1 MKTTNKT
8 TNKSVSPLRY
18 PGGKTKLVPFLSHTI
33 LINQIKNPIFCEPF
47 AGGAGLSLKLLL
59 EGKIER
65 VILNDVDQGIYSFW
79 YAVFFD
85 TQRLIDKIT
94 QIEVSLKERERCK
107 NVLFEHCNNGKTS
120 GYNFDL
126 GFATFFLNRVNVSGI
141 IKGGAIGGI
150 KQEGKFKIDSRFGKL
165 GLIAKILKLA
175 EFRDKVRLFNLDVIK
190 FINAVLLCDDVV
202 GNKEDLF
209 IFFDPPYFRQGKTLY
224 SEFYRAEDHFCLASI
239 IKKKFS
245 DFHWI
250 LTYDNESFIF
260 DLYKNFNPKRFS
272 LRYSANAKMTA
283 TELMFSSS
291 KTKTESFGKIQLF

>member
-1 MKTTNKT
+1 MQI

-18 PGGKTKLVPFLSHTI
+18 PGGKTKLASFLSHT
-33 LINQIKNPIFCEPF
+33 LSLNNMQNVIFCEPF
-47 AGGAGLSLKLLL
+47 AGGAGLSLKLLI
-59 EGKIER
+59 EGKVESI
-65 VILNDVDQGIYSFW
+65 ILNDFDQGIYSFW
-79 YAVFFD
+79 HAVFFD
-85 TQRLIDKIT
+85 TQRLIDKIAE
-94 QIEVSLKERERCK
+94 IEVSLEEREKCK
-107 NVLFEHCNNGKTS
+107 NVLFERSNSGKTS

-126 GFATFFLNRVNVSGI
+126 GVATFFLNRVNVSGI

-224 SEFYRAEDHFCLASI
+224 LEFYRAEDHFCLATI
-239 IKKKFS
+239 IKKKLS

-260 DLYKNFNPKRFS
+260 DLYQKFNPKRFS
-272 LRYSANAKMTA
+272 LQYSANAKITA

>member
-33 LINQIKNPIFCEPF
+33 SINQIKNPIFCEPF

-59 EGKIER
+59 EGKVER
-65 VILNDVDQGIYSFW
+65 IILNDVDQGIYSFW

-94 QIEVSLKERERCK
+94 EIEVSLEERERCK
-107 NVLFEHCNNGKTS
+107 KVLFECSNSGKTS

-150 KQEGKFKIDSRFGKL
+150 KQEGKFKIDSRFGK
-165 GLIAKILKLA
+165 
-175 EFRDKVRLFNLDVIK
+175 NWT
-190 FINAVLLCDDVV
+190 NC
-202 GNKEDLF
+202 
-209 IFFDPPYFRQGKTLY
+209 Q
-224 SEFYRAEDHFCLASI
+224 
-239 IKKKFS
+239 
-245 DFHWI
+245 
-250 LTYDNESFIF
+250 
-260 DLYKNFNPKRFS
+260 NFKACRVS
-272 LRYSANAKMTA
+272 R
-283 TELMFSSS
+283 
-291 KTKTESFGKIQLF
+291 

>member
-1 MKTTNKT
+1 MI

-18 PGGKTKLVPFLSHTI
+18 PGGKSKLAPFLLYTI
-33 LINQIKNPIFCEPF
+33 SINQIKNPIFCEPF

-59 EGKIER
+59 EGKVER
-65 VILNDVDQGIYSFW
+65 IILNDVDQGIYSFW

-94 QIEVSLKERERCK
+94 KIEVSLKERERQK
-107 NVLFEHCNNGKTS
+107 KILFERDNNEKAS

-150 KQEGKFKIDSRFGKL
+150 KQTGKFKIDSRFGKN

-175 EFRDKVRLFNLDVIK
+175 EFRDKVRLFNLDIIE
-190 FINAVLLCDDVV
+190 FINSTLLCDDAV
-202 GNKEDLF
+202 GRKEDLF
-209 IFFDPPYFRQGKTLY
+209 VFLDPPYFRQGKTLY
-224 SEFYRAEDHFCLASI
+224 SEFYRAEDHFYLASI
-239 IKKKFS
+239 IKNKLS
-245 DFHWI
+245 DFYWI

-260 DLYKNFNPKRFS
+260 DLYQNFNPKRFS
-272 LRYSANAKMTA
+272 LQYSANAKMTA
-283 TELMFSSS
+283 TELMFSSP
-291 KTKTESFGKIQLF
+291 KTKIESFDKIQLF

>member
-1 MKTTNKT
+1 MKT

-18 PGGKTKLVPFLSHTI
+18 PGGKSKLASFLSHT
-33 LINQIKNPIFCEPF
+33 LSLNNMQNVIFCEPF
-47 AGGAGLSLKLLL
+47 AGGAGLSLKLLI
-59 EGKIER
+59 EGKVESI
-65 VILNDVDQGIYSFW
+65 ILNDFDQGIYSFW

-141 IKGGAIGGI
+141 TKGGAIGGI

-239 IKKKFS
+239 IKKKLS

>member
-239 IKKKFS
+239 IKKKLS

>member
-1 MKTTNKT
+1 MQI

-18 PGGKTKLVPFLSHTI
+18 PGGKTKLAPFLSHTI

-65 VILNDVDQGIYSFW
+65 IILNDVDQGIYSFW

-85 TQRLIDKIT
+85 MQRLIDKIT
-94 QIEVSLKERERCK
+94 EIEVSLEERERCK
-107 NVLFEHCNNGKTS
+107 KVLFECSNSGKTS

-126 GFATFFLNRVNVSGI
+126 EFATFFLNRVNVSGI

-150 KQEGKFKIDSRFGKL
+150 KQEGKFKIDSRFGKT

-175 EFRDKVRLFNLDVIK
+175 EFRDKVRLFNLDVIE
-190 FINAVLLCDDVV
+190 FINSVLLCDDAV
-202 GNKEDLF
+202 GRKDDLF
-209 IFFDPPYFRQGKTLY
+209 IFLDPPYFRQGKTLY

-239 IKKKFS
+239 IKKKLS
-245 DFHWI
+245 DFYWV

-260 DLYKNFNPKRFS
+260 DLYKNFNPKRFC
-272 LRYSANAKMTA
+272 LQYSASAKITA

>member
-1 MKTTNKT
+1 MQI

-18 PGGKTKLVPFLSHTI
+18 PGGKTKLAPFLSHTI

-47 AGGAGLSLKLLL
+47 AGGAGLSLKLL
-59 EGKIER
+59 IEEK
-65 VILNDVDQGIYSFW
+65 VESIILNDFDQGIYSFW

-94 QIEVSLKERERCK
+94 EIEVSLEERERCK
-107 NVLFEHCNNGKTS
+107 NVLFERSNSGKTS

-224 SEFYRAEDHFCLASI
+224 LEFYRAEDHFCLATI
-239 IKKKFS
+239 IKKKLS

-260 DLYKNFNPKRFS
+260 DLYQKFNPKRFS
-272 LRYSANAKMTA
+272 LQYSANAKITA

>member
-1 MKTTNKT
+1 MKT

-18 PGGKTKLVPFLSHTI
+18 PGGKSKLASFLSHT
-33 LINQIKNPIFCEPF
+33 LSLNNMQNVIFCEPF
-47 AGGAGLSLKLLL
+47 AGGAGLSLKLLI
-59 EGKIER
+59 EGKVESI
-65 VILNDVDQGIYSFW
+65 ILNDFDQGIYSFW

-239 IKKKFS
+239 IKKKLS

-272 LRYSANAKMTA
+272 LRYSDNAKMTA

>member
-1 MKTTNKT
+1 MQI

-18 PGGKTKLVPFLSHTI
+18 PGGKTKLAPFLSHTI

-65 VILNDVDQGIYSFW
+65 IILNDVDQGIYSFW

-85 TQRLIDKIT
+85 MQRLIDKIT
-94 QIEVSLKERERCK
+94 EIEVSLEERERCK
-107 NVLFEHCNNGKTS
+107 KVLFECSNSRKTS
-120 GYNFDL
+120 GYTFDL
-126 GFATFFLNRVNVSGI
+126 GFPTFFLNRVNVSGI

-150 KQEGKFKIDSRFGKL
+150 KQEGKFKIDSRFGKT

-175 EFRDKVRLFNLDVIK
+175 EFRDKVRLFNLDVIE
-190 FINAVLLCDDVV
+190 FINSVLLCDDAV
-202 GNKEDLF
+202 GRKDDLF
-209 IFFDPPYFRQGKTLY
+209 IFLDPPYFRQGKTLY

-239 IKKKFS
+239 IKKKLS
-245 DFHWI
+245 DFYWV

-260 DLYKNFNPKRFS
+260 DLYKNFNPKRFC
-272 LRYSANAKMTA
+272 LQYSASAKITA

>member
-1 MKTTNKT
+1 MQI

-18 PGGKTKLVPFLSHTI
+18 PGGKTKLAPFLSHTI

-65 VILNDVDQGIYSFW
+65 IILNDVDQGIYSFW

-85 TQRLIDKIT
+85 MQRLIDKIT
-94 QIEVSLKERERCK
+94 EIEVSLEERERCK
-107 NVLFEHCNNGKTS
+107 KVLFECSNSGKTS

-150 KQEGKFKIDSRFGKL
+150 KQEGKFKIDSRFGKT

-175 EFRDKVRLFNLDVIK
+175 EFRDKVRLFNLDVIE
-190 FINAVLLCDDVV
+190 FINSVLLCDDAV
-202 GNKEDLF
+202 GRKDDLF
-209 IFFDPPYFRQGKTLY
+209 IFLDPPYFRQGKTLY
-224 SEFYRAEDHFCLASI
+224 SEFYRTEDHFCLATI
-239 IKKKFS
+239 IKKKLS
-245 DFHWI
+245 DFHWV
-250 LTYDNESFIF
+250 LTYDNESFIS
-260 DLYKNFNPKRFS
+260 DLYQNFNPKRFS
-272 LRYSANAKMTA
+272 LQYSANAKMTA

>member
-1 MKTTNKT
+1 MKTM
-8 TNKSVSPLRY
+8 NKSVSPLRY
-18 PGGKTKLVPFLSHTI
+18 PGGKSKLASFLSHTLSLNNMQNI
-33 LINQIKNPIFCEPF
+33 IFCEPF

-59 EGKIER
+59 EGKVQS
-65 VILNDVDQGIYSFW
+65 VILNDVDRGIYSFW

-94 QIEVSLKERERCK
+94 EIEVSLEERERCK
-107 NVLFEHCNNGKTS
+107 NVLFERSNNGKTS

-126 GFATFFLNRVNVSGI
+126 GVATFFLNRVNVSGI

-150 KQEGKFKIDSRFGKL
+150 KQEGTFKIDSRFGKP

-190 FINAVLLCDDVV
+190 FINTVLLCDDVV

-224 SEFYRAEDHFCLASI
+224 SEFYRAEDHFYLASI
-239 IKKKFS
+239 IKNKLS
-245 DFHWI
+245 DFYWI

-260 DLYKNFNPKRFS
+260 DLYQNFNPKRFC
-272 LRYSANAKMTA
+272 LQYSASAKITA

>member
-1 MKTTNKT
+1 MQI

-18 PGGKTKLVPFLSHTI
+18 PGGKTKLASFLSHT
-33 LINQIKNPIFCEPF
+33 LSLNNMQNVIFCEPF
-47 AGGAGLSLKLLL
+47 AGGAGLSLKLLI
-59 EGKIER
+59 EGKVESI
-65 VILNDVDQGIYSFW
+65 ILNDFDQGIYSFW
-79 YAVFFD
+79 HAVFFD
-85 TQRLIDKIT
+85 TQRLIDKIAE
-94 QIEVSLKERERCK
+94 IEVSLEERERCK
-107 NVLFEHCNNGKTS
+107 NVLFERSNSGKTS

-190 FINAVLLCDDVV
+190 FINAVLLYDDVV

-224 SEFYRAEDHFCLASI
+224 LEFYRAEDHFCLATI
-239 IKKKFS
+239 IKKKLS

-250 LTYDNESFIF
+250 LTYDNESFIS
-260 DLYKNFNPKRFS
+260 DLYQKFNPKQFS
-272 LRYSANAKMTA
+272 LQYSANAKITA

-291 KTKTESFGKIQLF
+291 KTKTESFEKIQLF

>member
-1 MKTTNKT
+1 MITS
-8 TNKSVSPLRY
+8 KSVSPLRY
-18 PGGKTKLVPFLSHTI
+18 PGGKSKLAPFLSHTI
-33 LINQIKNPIFCEPF
+33 SINQIKNPIFCEPF

-59 EGKIER
+59 EGKVER
-65 VILNDVDQGIYSFW
+65 IILNDVDQGIYSFW

-94 QIEVSLKERERCK
+94 EIEVSLKERERCK
-107 NVLFEHCNNGKTS
+107 NVLFKCGSSGKTS
-120 GYNFDL
+120 SYNFDL

-150 KQEGKFKIDSRFGKL
+150 KQAGKFKIDARFGKP

-175 EFRDKVRLFNLDVIK
+175 EFRDKVRLFNLDVLG
-190 FINAVLLCDDVV
+190 FINSALLCDDAV
-202 GNKEDLF
+202 GRKEDLF

-224 SEFYRAEDHFCLASI
+224 LEFYRAEDHFCLACI
-239 IKKKFS
+239 IKKKLS

-260 DLYKNFNPKRFS
+260 DLYQNFNPKRFS
-272 LRYSANAKMTA
+272 LQYSANAKTTA
-283 TELMFSSS
+283 TELMFHSS
-291 KTKTESFGKIQLF
+291 KTKIESFENLILY

>member
-1 MKTTNKT
+1 MQI

-18 PGGKTKLVPFLSHTI
+18 PGGKTKLAPFLSHTI

-65 VILNDVDQGIYSFW
+65 IILNDVDQGIYSFW

-85 TQRLIDKIT
+85 MQRLIDKIT
-94 QIEVSLKERERCK
+94 EIEVSLEERERCK
-107 NVLFEHCNNGKTS
+107 KVLFECSNSGKTS

-126 GFATFFLNRVNVSGI
+126 GFATFFLNLVNVSGI

-150 KQEGKFKIDSRFGKL
+150 KQEGKFKIDSRFGKT

-175 EFRDKVRLFNLDVIK
+175 EFRDKVRLFNLDVIE
-190 FINAVLLCDDVV
+190 FINSVLLCDDAV
-202 GNKEDLF
+202 GRKDDLF
-209 IFFDPPYFRQGKTLY
+209 IFLDPPYFRQGKTLY

-239 IKKKFS
+239 IKKKLS
-245 DFHWI
+245 DFYWV

-260 DLYKNFNPKRFS
+260 DLYKNFNPKRFC
-272 LRYSANAKMTA
+272 LQYSASAKITA

>member
-1 MKTTNKT
+1 MQI

-18 PGGKTKLVPFLSHTI
+18 PGGKTKLAPFLSHTI

-65 VILNDVDQGIYSFW
+65 IILNDVDQGIYSFW

-85 TQRLIDKIT
+85 MQRLIDKIT
-94 QIEVSLKERERCK
+94 EIEVSLEERERCK
-107 NVLFEHCNNGKTS
+107 KVLFECSNSGKTS

-150 KQEGKFKIDSRFGKL
+150 KQEGKFKIDSRFGKT

-175 EFRDKVRLFNLDVIK
+175 EFRDKVRLFNLDVIE
-190 FINAVLLCDDVV
+190 FINSVLLCDDAV
-202 GNKEDLF
+202 GRKDDLF
-209 IFFDPPYFRQGKTLY
+209 IFLDPPYFRQGKTLY
-224 SEFYRAEDHFCLASI
+224 SEFYRAEDHFYLASI
-239 IKKKFS
+239 IKKKLS
-245 DFHWI
+245 DFYWV

-260 DLYKNFNPKRFS
+260 DLYKNFNPKRFC
-272 LRYSANAKMTA
+272 LQYSASAKITA

>member
-1 MKTTNKT
+1 MQI

-18 PGGKTKLVPFLSHTI
+18 PGGKTKLAPFLSHTI

-65 VILNDVDQGIYSFW
+65 IILNDVDQGIYSFW

-85 TQRLIDKIT
+85 MQCLIDKIT
-94 QIEVSLKERERCK
+94 EIEVSLEERERCK
-107 NVLFEHCNNGKTS
+107 KVLFECSNSGKTS

-150 KQEGKFKIDSRFGKL
+150 KQEGKFKIDSRFGKT

-175 EFRDKVRLFNLDVIK
+175 EFRDKVRLFNLDVIE
-190 FINAVLLCDDVV
+190 FINSVLLCDDAV
-202 GNKEDLF
+202 GRKDDLF
-209 IFFDPPYFRQGKTLY
+209 IFLDPPYFRQGKTLY

-239 IKKKFS
+239 IKKKLS
-245 DFHWI
+245 DFYWV

-260 DLYKNFNPKRFS
+260 DLYKNFNPKRFC
-272 LRYSANAKMTA
+272 LQYSASAKITA

>member
-1 MKTTNKT
+1 MKTM
-8 TNKSVSPLRY
+8 NKSVSPLRY
-18 PGGKTKLVPFLSHTI
+18 PGGKSKLASFLSHTLSLNNMQNI
-33 LINQIKNPIFCEPF
+33 IFCEPF

-59 EGKIER
+59 EGKVQS
-65 VILNDVDQGIYSFW
+65 VILNDVDRGIYSFW

-94 QIEVSLKERERCK
+94 EIEVSLEERERCK
-107 NVLFEHCNNGKTS
+107 NVLFERSNNGKTS

-126 GFATFFLNRVNVSGI
+126 GVATFFLNRVNVSGI

-150 KQEGKFKIDSRFGKL
+150 KQEGTFKIDSRFGKP

-190 FINAVLLCDDVV
+190 FINTVLLCDDVV

-224 SEFYRAEDHFCLASI
+224 SEFYRAEDHFYLASI
-239 IKKKFS
+239 IKNKLS
-245 DFHWI
+245 DFYWI

-260 DLYKNFNPKRFS
+260 DLYQNFNPKRFS
-272 LRYSANAKMTA
+272 LQYSANAKITA

-291 KTKTESFGKIQLF
+291 KIKTESFGKIQLF

>member
-1 MKTTNKT
+1 MQI

-18 PGGKTKLVPFLSHTI
+18 PGGKTKLAPFLSHTI

-65 VILNDVDQGIYSFW
+65 IILNDVDQGIYSFW

-85 TQRLIDKIT
+85 MQRLIDKIT
-94 QIEVSLKERERCK
+94 EIEVSLEERERCK
-107 NVLFEHCNNGKTS
+107 KVLFECSNSGKTS

-150 KQEGKFKIDSRFGKL
+150 KQEGKFKIDSRFGKT

-175 EFRDKVRLFNLDVIK
+175 EFRDKVRLFNLDVIE
-190 FINAVLLCDDVV
+190 FINSVLLCDDAV
-202 GNKEDLF
+202 GRKDDLF
-209 IFFDPPYFRQGKTLY
+209 IFLDPPYFRQGKTLY

-239 IKKKFS
+239 IKKKLS
-245 DFHWI
+245 DFYWV

-272 LRYSANAKMTA
+272 LQYSANAKITA

>member
-1 MKTTNKT
+1 M
-8 TNKSVSPLRY
+8 VSKRRAA
-18 PGGKTKLVPFLSHTI
+18 I
-33 LINQIKNPIFCEPF
+33 I
-47 AGGAGLSLKLLL
+47 
-59 EGKIER
+59 
-65 VILNDVDQGIYSFW
+65 
-79 YAVFFD
+79 
-85 TQRLIDKIT
+85 
-94 QIEVSLKERERCK
+94 
-107 NVLFEHCNNGKTS
+107 
-120 GYNFDL
+120 FDL

-150 KQEGKFKIDSRFGKL
+150 KQEGKFKIDSRFGKP
-165 GLIAKILKLA
+165 GLIAKILRLA
-175 EFRDKVRLFNLDVIK
+175 EFRDKVRLFNLDVIE
-190 FINAVLLCDDVV
+190 FINSALLGDDAV
-202 GNKEDLF
+202 GRKEDLF
-209 IFFDPPYFRQGKTLY
+209 VFFDPPYFRQGKTLY

-239 IKKKFS
+239 IKKKLS